1 MRIKQHLASLIGQS
15 AEQQACRYLKQQG
28 LSHRQSN
35 YRCKAGEIDIIMQ
48 DGQELVFVEVKFRRK
63 ADFGYAQE
71 YFGRRKRHKFELAV
85 QHYLHHHG
93 LNPDTCAFRIDL
105 VAITNNNLEWITHI

>member
-1 MRIKQHLASLIGQS
+1 MAIKQQLASLIGQS

-28 LSHRQSN
+28 LRHRQSN
-35 YRCKAGEIDIIMQ
+35 YRCKAGEIDLVMQ

-71 YFGRRKRHKFELAV
+71 YFDRHKRRKFERAV
-85 QHYLHHHG
+85 QHYLQSHG
-93 LNPDTCAFRIDL
+93 LNPDTSAFRIDL